1 MQFRLRTLAP
11 TVLCLTMF
19 GCGGDAFG
27 IGDDRARAA
36 AVAESWVREHPA
48 GWTVRLEAADALY
61 RPTWTP
67 SCSNAASNGYVSLRM
82 ADGPTE
88 VELAFRCPLS
98 PNASLEDLAQQFRF
112 AIPASLPTGMRSP
125 RWSFRAALVDGAVYE
140 DAQFSKDAT
149 GALRITVIA
158 RLAGVYA
165 RNAQQACD
173 DEAADLEREVVDSRP
188 LGDTDC
194 RIVRRHRV
202 PVRLELTMPSN
213 LAALR

>member
-1 MQFRLRTLAP
+1 
-11 TVLCLTMF
+11 MF

-27 IGDDRARAA
+27 IGTERERAVAA
-36 AVAESWVREHPA
+36 AESWVREHPA
-48 GWTVRLEAADALY
+48 RWTVSLETLDALY
-61 RPTWTP
+61 RPAWTP
-67 SCSNAASNGYVSLRM
+67 SCSDAASNGYVSLRM

-98 PNASLEDLAQQFRF
+98 PDATLEDLTQQFRF
-112 AIPASLPTGMRSP
+112 AIPASLPTGLRSP

-140 DAQFSKDAT
+140 DVQFSKDRT
-149 GALRITVIA
+149 GALHITVLA
-158 RLAGVYA
+158 RLAGIYA
-165 RNAQQACD
+165 RNQQEACD
-173 DEAADLEREVVDSRP
+173 DEAADLEREVVDARP

-202 PVRLELTMPSN
+202 PVRLELTVPSN

>member
-1 MQFRLRTLAP
+1 NDR
-11 TVLCLTMF
+11 
-19 GCGGDAFG
+19 
-27 IGDDRARAA
+27 DRAT

-48 GWTVRLEAADALY
+48 GWTVALRASDAVY
-61 RPTWTP
+61 RPYWTP
-67 SCSNAASNGYVSLRM
+67 SCSDASSNGYVSLRM

-98 PNASLEDLAQQFRF
+98 PSATLEQLAQQFRF
-112 AIPASLPTGMRSP
+112 AIPASLPTGLRSP

-140 DAQFSKDAT
+140 NVQFSKDAS
-149 GALRITVIA
+149 GALRITVVA
-158 RLAGVYA
+158 RLAGIHA
-165 RNAQQACD
+165 RNEKEACD
-173 DEAADLEREVVDSRP
+173 DEAANLEREFVDARP

>member
-1 MQFRLRTLAP
+1 MQSRLRSLAS

-27 IGDDRARAA
+27 FGNDRDRAV

-48 GWTVRLEAADALY
+48 GWTVALRATDAVY
-61 RPTWTP
+61 RPFWTP
-67 SCSNAASNGYVSLRM
+67 SCTDAASNGYVSLRM

-98 PNASLEDLAQQFRF
+98 PNATLEELSQQFRF
-112 AIPASLPTGMRSP
+112 AIPASLPTGLRSP

-140 DAQFSKDAT
+140 DVQFSKDAT
-149 GALRITVIA
+149 GALRITVVA
-158 RLAGVYA
+158 RLAGIYA
-165 RNAQQACD
+165 RHAEQACD
-173 DEAADLEREVVDSRP
+173 DEAADLEREIINARP
-188 LGDTDC
+188 LGDTEC

-202 PVRLELTMPSN
+202 PVRLELSMPSN